1 MSQDIKFSDIK
12 TINYNSPSKN
22 LVNIEPDI
30 VRIPAYDECGSG
42 INLDWYKAYS
52 LYVPE
57 LPLGIDW
64 IDLYFD
70 RYPDFLNP
78 QSIVHFHDEGE
89 QFYEMRH
96 GEKISNT
103 VIVNLDGYEGGSIS
117 FDSTVANGSNIRA
130 SVSPARVQTY
140 ELTLA
145 SLPVGV
151 ESYTITRTPGLTG
164 AADAQSFTVPGTS
177 GKPIIYHGDS
187 LSVSVVAKPG
197 FNPATSSFS
206 NLTDNRVVG
215 PSTLTVTSGGPKQ
228 FSLKVSGFGTQFT
241 DCGDPYNTIEG
252 LDSITIDIFESPY
265 ANVTGPINV
274 QHDGTIPVYY
284 GDKIR
289 ATVYTFESHNGYL
302 NWTEYEVGNAQ
313 PTELTATVA
322 IKTFTVEFKPNNS
335 SWGSVS
341 TSKIEKVPYGS
352 FIQVDENNIV
362 TIEGF
367 STTVTASTTID
378 TAQYDY
384 EFTGWTGAIGAVTSN
399 RTVTANFTR
408 TVKDY
413 IVTIKVNNG
422 LYGSV
427 DKTGI
432 VVPYG
437 TTWVADNSNKT
448 LTLSYNNTVVTATET
463 ADNQQYNYSFVNWS
477 TTSGTVEGH
486 VTITA
491 NFNRELQ
498 KYTVSYP
505 AIVDHVATFK
515 IYKNSTLIKEN
526 PTTKGSFEVSYGDTV
541 YAVATPET
549 GYKNPSIGGVG
560 VSEALATTIRSNTDI
575 TLRAGSV
582 QNYTID
588 IHGLDEIDNESC
600 QNIIYESHINYVT
613 VTRTASPLAGA
624 ALGEVI
630 KASINSSFTAYH
642 GDELTIT
649 AVPDTGYKIS
659 SLNYPTLKVTS
670 GATIQVAA
678 TLQTYILTI
687 NGSSYG
693 TVKRNGTAL
702 SNGASITHFEYLDVA
717 PTVVTGYTTTVNS
730 STASISNN
738 RFMVDS
744 NETITFERRAH
755 TYSVK
760 FNGNGATSGSMSN
773 QSFTYGTAQN
783 LTSNA
788 FGRAYTVTYN
798 YNGSGTSNTTAT
810 ATATFNGWATSANG
824 AKVYN
829 NQQSVSNLTATDGGV
844 VNLYANWTLG
854 SVTLPTP
861 TRTGYTFKGWST
873 SADGTSPVTGKYTP
887 TANVTLYAV
896 WQIISHT
903 LSISGFNS
911 YDTGCEIVNGT
922 VGLESIAVKVVS
934 SPYGNYTHT
943 SYFEQDSSMTVYYGD
958 VIEASV
964 LTHEAYTGSLNWTS
978 TTISAT
984 APTNLVGSATIK
996 TYKLTIGTKP
1006 TGVSTHTVSRTSSP
1020 YGDGATGPLA
1030 NNATLYY
1037 GDTLT
1042 ASATAHE
1049 AYTAPSLNWTSISK
1063 VTDNVS
1069 STVTAGAVKQYTLT
1083 ISSLPTGVSSL
1094 KVIRTASPHK
1104 NADSGELKNGAII
1117 YYGDVLTA
1125 SATAPNAYYSPS
1137 LNWTSIEKVTGNV
1150 TATATSGGVRYFDFD
1165 ISGFETYYD
1174 ACNNPLNGNLDIN
1187 SITVQVTSSPY
1198 AGATKTET
1206 FVHDDSMRVY
1216 YGDTLKATISVITGY
1231 NGSLTWTSI
1240 ASVSSTPSELIGTA
1254 TIKTFTVTFT
1264 TNNEYG
1270 SVDKTSITKVP
1281 YDSSISVSGNKVTIN
1296 GTTVTATE
1304 DPDTAQYDY
1313 SFTGWSNTSGYVT
1326 ADRVITANFGVATQY
1341 YTITIARNNTGYGTV
1356 SQSSI
1361 SVPYGTTWSVNSS
1374 KQLVISGI
1382 ANPITATP
1390 ATDTAQYDYSFV
1402 DWSAASGTV
1411 TGNVTITANF
1421 NRVVRT
1427 YTVSYPS
1434 KPTGVASFTVYK
1446 NGTAVTAA
1454 SPFSVTYGDKVYAIA
1469 TATTGYNNP
1478 TILGVSTNSSNPT
1491 SVTGNISITLNAGS
1505 VKTYSLSVLGLD
1517 RYQYDP
1523 CDGDV
1528 LIYDSHIQSV
1538 SINRTES
1545 PLGKGSTGNI
1555 ATFTKEDSVTVYHG
1569 DKLTASI
1576 IVDTGYN
1583 SSLSWTSLTV
1593 DGSETLTASATI
1605 KTFTVTFNVDSTD
1618 KYGTLNKTSITG
1630 VPYGSAITV
1639 SSNTVTI
1646 NGTTVTA
1653 TPNADDAQYDNYFG
1667 SWTNTSG
1674 TITAARTITAKIPR
1688 SVKKYTVTIGA
1699 TPSGYGTVNPTSIT
1713 NIPYGTTWSVSG
1725 NVLTLSNGSKVTAT
1739 ETGDTSQYDYS
1750 FSSWSPTSGTV
1761 QGATSITATFARAT
1775 KTYTVS
1781 YPAKPS
1787 GVNSFI
1793 IYLDGTAKVTNPT
1806 AAGSFTVS
1814 YGAKV
1819 YATGSG
1825 TEVYK
1830 DPSISGVSTSSTL
1843 PTTVSSNVSITVT
1856 RGSVRTYDIDIS
1868 GFYYTETNAC
1878 GDVVAEYGS
1887 KNLTSITISRSS
1899 SQYGGGSTGA
1909 LKTLTANGTVTVY
1922 YGDVI
1927 TASAA
1932 TSTGYQPN
1940 LSWTSKTITG
1950 YTTLSASPS
1959 LKTYKLTIVNGSY
1972 GTVKRGSTTLSNG
1985 ATITHF
1991 DTLTI
1996 TPTAATGYTTT
2007 ASPTGT
2013 ITVDGNETV
2022 TFTRTGN
2029 TYYVYY
2035 NKGLSTGGTL
2045 PGTQSR
2051 TYPNAVTLATNSMTK
2066 SNTTAAGAS
2075 ITYAA
2080 GLSNGGTLPSATTAT
2095 DTISYT
2101 KDGWTTSSTATNTK
2115 NYADG
2120 ASFGG
2125 SSTTNLTL
2133 YPNFKTSRSYGSVT
2147 VATNSRTK
2155 TSTSEGSYYVYYNA
2169 GTATHSYETDSC
2181 GDVYEVSPII
2191 PSSQRSYNTISY
2203 SANGWTTGSSN
2214 LNDRD
2219 YTNGQTLSNF
2229 SSALTLY
2236 PNFTTSSANRGV
2248 TLVSNT
2254 NLYKADDLVDSYT
2267 VTYNQGNASS
2277 TTNLP
2282 SKQTSKNK
2290 IVYTANGWTTTSGST
2305 SRTYANGAATG
2316 ALNGNLDLY
2325 PCFSQ
2330 TVTNQGITLSSNT
2343 MSKSSATA
2351 NGYTVTYK
2359 QGSATSTTVPSAQTQ
2374 TNTTTYTHGGWA
2386 TSASG
2391 SKAYNKGATI
2401 SALSA
2406 NLSLYP
2412 YFSSSTT
2419 NGTIKL
2425 GTNSMTKSNTTDSSY
2440 TVTYNYNG
2448 SGAANTTATATVTR
2462 SYSANGW
2469 TTTSG
2474 STTRN
2479 YTNGQ
2484 TITPTANIT
2493 LYPCFSQSTSGGSVT
2508 LPTPTRTGHTFL
2520 GWYTA
2525 ASGGT
2530 KIGAGGASYK
2540 PSANIT
2546 LYAQWTASAYTLSVS
2561 GFYGYTTNDCGDI
2574 VSEWGDKKLSS
2585 ITVKRNGSTLKTFTA
2600 DGTVTVYYG
2609 DTLTASA
2616 TAATGYTASLSWT
2629 SKTVTGNL
2637 SLTGSTT
2644 IQKFTVSFG
2653 INTSGYG
2660 SVSPTSISNVP
2671 YGTSI
2676 STSSNKIT
2684 INGTTVTATPATTT
2698 AQYSYAF
2705 SSWSNNTGTV
2715 TAARTITANFT
2726 RTTRTY
2732 SVSYPAKPTG
2742 VATFVIYKN
2751 GTAVVSNPSSAS
2763 SFTATYGDK
2772 IYATAT
2778 AATNYAAPSIS
2789 GVGTSSSAAT
2799 TVTGAIT
2806 IKCTAGAMQAG
2817 WRTILNTLT
2826 AAEITSSGATK
2837 SISISGLRANVPTK
2851 ATFYG
2856 TIYWQDADGN
2866 TGTKD
2871 ITQRTNA
2878 ESSNGKYS
2886 GSGALEEGSFG
2897 FSLTMGSNAAT
2908 FSAYLDGYYDPY
2920 GCGDMFEM
2928 WLTRGQIFI
2937 QKIEQYY

>member
-64 IDLYFD
+64 INLYFD

-130 SVSPARVQTY
+130 SVSPARVKTY

-164 AADAQSFTVPGTS
+164 AAATQSFTVPGTS
-177 GKPIIYHGDS
+177 GKPIIYHGDT
-187 LSVSVVAKPG
+187 LTVSVVAKSG
-197 FNPATSSFS
+197 FNPAESSFS
-206 NLTDNRVVG
+206 NLTNNRVVG

-252 LDSITIDIFESPY
+252 LDSITINIFESPY

-384 EFTGWTGAIGAVTSN
+384 EFTGWTGAVGAVTSN

-477 TTSGTVEGH
+477 TTGGTVEDH

-515 IYKNSTLIKEN
+515 IYKNSTLIKED

-560 VSEALATTIRSNTDI
+560 TSEVLATTIRSNTDI

-582 QNYTID
+582 QDYTIY
-588 IHGLDEIDNESC
+588 ISGLDEIDNETC
-600 QNIIYESHINYVT
+600 QNIIYESNIDYVT
-613 VTRTASPLAGA
+613 VTRTASPLADA
-624 ALGEVI
+624 AIGEVI
-630 KASINSSFTAYH
+630 TATLNSSFTAYH

-670 GATIQVAA
+670 EATIQVAA
-678 TLQTYILTI
+678 TLQTYKLTI

-717 PTVVTGYTTTVNS
+717 PTIVTGYTTTVKS

-744 NETITFERRAH
+744 NETVTFERRAH

-798 YNGSGTSNTTAT
+798 YNGSGASNTTAT

-829 NQQSVSNLTATDGGV
+829 NQQSVSNLTATDGVV

-861 TRTGYTFKGWST
+861 SRTGYTFKGWST
-873 SADGTSPVTGKYTP
+873 SADGTSPITGTYTP
-887 TANVTLYAV
+887 TASVTLYAV

-911 YDTGCEIVNGT
+911 YDTGCEVINGT
-922 VGLESIAVKVVS
+922 AGLESIAVKVVS
-934 SPYGNYTHT
+934 SPYGNHAHT
-943 SYFEQDSSMTVYYGD
+943 TYFEQDSSMTVYYGD
-958 VIEASV
+958 VIEASI

-978 TTISAT
+978 ITISAT

-996 TYKLTIGTKP
+996 TYKLTMDSKP
-1006 TGVSTHTVSRTSSP
+1006 TGVDSYTVYRSSSP
-1020 YGDGATGPLA
+1020 YGDAGSGNLS

-1037 GDTLT
+1037 GDVLT
-1042 ASATAHE
+1042 AGASASEAYTNPTLNWTSWPKVTSNVTSTITAGTVKEFKLTISDLPAGVTGVTVTRTNSPYKNATKGDLANGATIYYGDALSMSVSGHD
-1049 AYTAPSLNWTSISK
+1049 AYTAPSLNVSSVSK
-1063 VTDNVS
+1063 VTSNV
-1069 STVTAGAVKQYTLT
+1069 TVTAE
-1083 ISSLPTGVSSL
+1083 S
-1094 KVIRTASPHK
+1094 
-1104 NADSGELKNGAII
+1104 
-1117 YYGDVLTA
+1117 GDVKW
-1125 SATAPNAYYSPS
+1125 YI
-1137 LNWTSIEKVTGNV
+1137 LNI
-1150 TATATSGGVRYFDFD
+1150 R
-1165 ISGFETYYD
+1165 GFETQLD
-1174 ACNNPLNGNLDIN
+1174 SCEGFINNLNEGIASISIN
-1187 SITVQVTSSPY
+1187 VTSSPY
-1198 AGATKTET
+1198 GGRPRSET
-1206 FVHDDSMRVY
+1206 FHADGETIVY
-1216 YGDTLKATISVITGY
+1216 YGDVISASIEPATGY
-1231 NGSLTWTSI
+1231 GANLDWY
-1240 ASVSSTPSELIGTA
+1240 ST
-1254 TIKTFTVTFT
+1254 TIKGQPADLVGHSAILTYTVTIT
-1264 TNNEYG
+1264 TNNSYG
-1270 SVDKTSITKVP
+1270 TVDKTKVENVP
-1281 YDSSISVSGNKVTIN
+1281 YGSSISVSGNKITVNGTTVTATPKADTAQYDYEFSSWSNTSGTITSNRTITANFADPKVFNYTVTINTVYGTASPSSVVVPYGTTWSVSGNTINFSNGQKSTVTPNTTTAQYSYAFSSWSPTSGTVTGNTTVTGTCSRTLRSYTVNYPAKPTGVATFNVYHNGSAISKTDAKGSFTANYGDKVYATATADTGYNTPSISGVTTSSSGTTITGTTDITLRSGSVKTYTISVTGLDRYVEDACGGYLEYDSNVASVSLNRTSSPLGGGSSGSIGTFTYDGEVDVYHGDVITASAVGETGYNTSLSWTSKTITSSTTLTASASIKTFTVTIVSNNTGYGTVNKATITGVPYGTVPSVSGASLTIN
-1296 GTTVTATE
+1296 GTTVTAST
-1304 DPDTAQYDY
+1304 
-1313 SFTGWSNTSGYVT
+1313 
-1326 ADRVITANFGVATQY
+1326 
-1341 YTITIARNNTGYGTV
+1341 
-1356 SQSSI
+1356 
-1361 SVPYGTTWSVNSS
+1361 
-1374 KQLVISGI
+1374 
-1382 ANPITATP
+1382 
-1390 ATDTAQYDYSFV
+1390 ATDTAQYDYSFGS
-1402 DWSAASGTV
+1402 WTNASGAITADR
-1411 TGNVTITANF
+1411 TITANF
-1421 NRVVRT
+1421 SRATKT
-1427 YTVSYPS
+1427 YTVS
-1434 KPTGVASFTVYK
+1434 
-1446 NGTAVTAA
+1446 
-1454 SPFSVTYGDKVYAIA
+1454 
-1469 TATTGYNNP
+1469 
-1478 TILGVSTNSSNPT
+1478 
-1491 SVTGNISITLNAGS
+1491 
-1505 VKTYSLSVLGLD
+1505 
-1517 RYQYDP
+1517 
-1523 CDGDV
+1523 
-1528 LIYDSHIQSV
+1528 
-1538 SINRTES
+1538 
-1545 PLGKGSTGNI
+1545 
-1555 ATFTKEDSVTVYHG
+1555 
-1569 DKLTASI
+1569 
-1576 IVDTGYN
+1576 
-1583 SSLSWTSLTV
+1583 
-1593 DGSETLTASATI
+1593 
-1605 KTFTVTFNVDSTD
+1605 
-1618 KYGTLNKTSITG
+1618 
-1630 VPYGSAITV
+1630 
-1639 SSNTVTI
+1639 
-1646 NGTTVTA
+1646 
-1653 TPNADDAQYDNYFG
+1653 
-1667 SWTNTSG
+1667 
-1674 TITAARTITAKIPR
+1674 
-1688 SVKKYTVTIGA
+1688 IGA
-1699 TPSGYGTVNPTSIT
+1699 SPSGYGTVSPTSVT
-1713 NIPYGTTWSVSG
+1713 GVPYGTTWSVNG
-1725 NVLTLSNGSKVTAT
+1725 KTLTLSNGKTVTAT
-1739 ETGDTSQYDYS
+1739 ETTDTAQYDYS
-1750 FSSWSPTSGTV
+1750 FSSWSATSGTV
-1761 QGATSITATFARAT
+1761 TGATSITANFARAT
-1775 KTYTVS
+1775 KSYTIN

-1787 GVNSFI
+1787 GVASLK
-1793 IYLDGTAKVTNPT
+1793 IYLDGTEKVTNPSS
-1806 AAGSFTVS
+1806 AGSFTAT
-1814 YGAKV
+1814 YGSKV
-1819 YATGSG
+1819 YAVATSD
-1825 TEVYK
+1825 TPYNP
-1830 DPSISGVSTSSTL
+1830 PSIGGVTTSSTG
-1843 PTTVSSNVSITVT
+1843 TTVTGNISITVT
-1856 RGSVRTYDIDIS
+1856 RGSVKTFDIDVS
-1868 GFYYTETNAC
+1868 GFYGYSTNEC
-1878 GDVVAEYGS
+1878 GDITSEWGS
-1887 KNLTSITISRSS
+1887 KELNSITISRSS
-1899 SQYGGGSTGA
+1899 SQYGGGSTGTV
-1909 LKTLTANGTVTVY
+1909 KTLTADGSVSVY
-1922 YGDVI
+1922 YGDVV
-1927 TASAA
+1927 TASASV
-1932 TSTGYQPN
+1932 STGYQPN
-1940 LSWTSKTITG
+1940 LSWTSKTVTS
-1950 YTTLSASPS
+1950 YTTLSANPT
-1959 LKTYKLTIVNGSY
+1959 LKTYKLTINNGSY

-2007 ASPTGT
+2007 ASPNGT

-2035 NKGLSTGGTL
+2035 KQGNASNTTGLPS
-2045 PGTQSR
+2045 TQSR
-2051 TYPNAVTLATNSMTK
+2051 IYPNAVTLATNSMTK
-2066 SNTTAAGAS
+2066 SNTSASGAS

-2080 GLSNGGTLPSATTAT
+2080 GLSNGGTLPSKTTAT

-2101 KDGWTTSSTATNTK
+2101 KDGWTTSSTATDTK

-2155 TSTSEGSYYVYYNA
+2155 TSTSEGSYWVYYNA
-2169 GTATHSYETDSC
+2169 GTATHSYETNAC
-2181 GDVYEVSPII
+2181 GDVQEVSPIT

-2229 SSALTLY
+2229 STALTLY
-2236 PNFTTSSANRGV
+2236 PNFTTSSANGGV
-2248 TLVSNT
+2248 TLASNT
-2254 NLYKADDLVDSYT
+2254 NLYRADDLVNSYT

-2305 SRTYANGAATG
+2305 SRTYADGAKTS
-2316 ALNGNLDLY
+2316 ALTADLNLY

-2330 TVTNQGITLSSNT
+2330 TVTNQGVTLSSNT
-2343 MSKSSATA
+2343 MSRSNTTA

-2391 SKAYNKGATI
+2391 SKAYNKGAATG
-2401 SALSA
+2401 ALSA
-2406 NLSLYP
+2406 NLNLYP

-2448 SGAANTTATATVTR
+2448 SGAANTTATATKTR
-2462 SYSANGW
+2462 SYTANGW

-2530 KIGAGGASYK
+2530 KVGAGGASYT

-2546 LYAQWTASAYTLSVS
+2546 LYAQWTAAAYTLSVS
-2561 GFYGYTTNDCGDI
+2561 GFYGCTTNACGDI
-2574 VSEWGDKKLSS
+2574 VSEWGSKELSS
-2585 ITVKRNGSTLKTFTA
+2585 ITVKRNGAALKTFTS

-2616 TAATGYTASLSWT
+2616 VAATGYTASLSWT

-2653 INTSGYG
+2653 VNTSGYG
-2660 SVSPTSISNVP
+2660 SVSPTSIANVP
-2671 YGTSI
+2671 YGTAI
-2676 STSSNKIT
+2676 STSGNKIT
-2684 INGTTVTATPATTT
+2684 INGTTVTASPASTT

-2726 RTTRTY
+2726 RTTRSYTI
-2732 SVSYPAKPTG
+2732 SYPAKPTG
-2742 VATFVIYKN
+2742 VASFVIYLN
-2751 GTAVVSNPSSAS
+2751 GSAKVSNPTSAG
-2763 SFTATYGDK
+2763 SFTASYGAK
-2772 IYATAT
+2772 VYATAT
-2778 AATNYAAPSIS
+2778 AATNYNAPSVG
-2789 GVGTSSSAAT
+2789 GVTTSSSGT
-2799 TVTGAIT
+2799 SVTGNISIT
-2806 IKCTAGAMQAG
+2806 CTAGAYSGPQ
-2817 WRTILNTLT
+2817 WRTISSSSFAL
-2826 AAEITSSGATK
+2826 SSGGSK
-2837 SISISGLRANVPTK
+2837 SISGLKAGVPTK
-2851 ATFYG
+2851 ATFSG
-2856 TIYWQDADGN
+2856 TIYRSDGGSN
-2866 TGTKD
+2866 P
-2871 ITQRTNA
+2871 INQRTNA
-2878 ESSNGKYS
+2878 ESSNGVYS
-2886 GSGALEEGSFG
+2886 GSGDYSGGGGFG
-2897 FSLTMGSNAAT
+2897 FTLTMNNGSVS
-2908 FSAYLDGYYDPY
+2908 FSAYADGYIDD
-2920 GCGDMFEM
+2920 GCDYYEIWM
-2928 WLTRGQIFI
+2928 TSASVTITNI
-2937 QKIEQYY
+2937 QQYY